1 MKNKR
6 KMPYTNLD
14 WMVNEDNPIYH
25 LTRVYFTSFNEYD
38 IVNFTS
44 VLLKVFGEN
53 ISLTNSEY
61 WTACNNCMF
70 GTSNESTLA
79 NILFK
84 GDKFPYDLMDIFAMM
99 FCSYTVDEIR
109 NGVCEDYKNE
119 LLSLNDIK
127 QVVTDKMFNIVII
140 ISGKYVYRYPVKLV
154 RDYRSELLENPEYTE
169 SNYYEK
175 HGRGRAL
182 DTLYLL
188 HHRDY
193 INHVMQYVSDTEYNV
208 RHIDFK
214 NFSKFVLKT
223 KVIDKDKKNGWFTI
237 ECSVRSNE
245 TKETC
250 QKNMRLIDDEVMPVA
265 IKQIEQWKLPLGL
278 FEVSRK
284 WFVNG
289 SVLYRFDIKKEV
301 EECLK

>member
-1 MKNKR
+1 MKYKR

-14 WMVNEDNPIYH
+14 WMVNKNNPIQH
-25 LTRVYFTSFNEYD
+25 LARVYFTRFDEYN

-53 ISLTNSEY
+53 ISIANAEY
-61 WTACNNCMF
+61 MAACNNCMF
-70 GTSNESTLA
+70 GLCNEKKLA
-79 NILFK
+79 KILFQ
-84 GDKFPYDLMDIFAMM
+84 GDEFPYDLMDIFAMM

-109 NGVCEDYKNE
+109 NGVCDDYKNE
-119 LLSLNDIK
+119 LLSLDNIK
-127 QVVTDKMFNIVII
+127 QVVVDEMFNVAII

-188 HHRDY
+188 NHRAY

-223 KVIDKDKKNGWFTI
+223 KVIDRDKKNGWFTI

-250 QKNMRLIDDEVMPVA
+250 QKNMRFIDDEVMPVA
-265 IKQIEQWKLPLGL
+265 IRQIEQWNLPAGL

-289 SVLYRFDIKKEV
+289 SVLYRFDIKKEI

>member
-1 MKNKR
+1 VNK
-6 KMPYTNLD
+6 
-14 WMVNEDNPIYH
+14 DNTIKD
-25 LTRVYFTSFNEYD
+25 LSEVYFTSFNEYD

-44 VLLKVFGEN
+44 VLLKVFGN
-53 ISLTNSEY
+53 KISLTDSDY
-61 WTACNNCMF
+61 AVACTECAL
-70 GTSNESTLA
+70 GLCNEKKLA
-79 NILFK
+79 KILFQ
-84 GDKFPYDLMDIFAMM
+84 GDEFPYDLMDIFAMM
-99 FCSYTVDEIR
+99 FCSYTTDEIR
-109 NGVCEDYKNE
+109 NGVCDDYKNE
-119 LLSLNDIK
+119 LLSLDNIK
-127 QVVTDKMFNIVII
+127 QVVVDEMFNVAII

-223 KVIDKDKKNGWFTI
+223 KVIDRDKKNGWFTI
-237 ECSVRSNE
+237 ECSVRSSE

-250 QKNMRLIDDEVMPVA
+250 QKNMRFIDDEVMPVA
-265 IKQIEQWKLPLGL
+265 IRQIEQWKLPLGL

-289 SVLYRFDIKKEV
+289 SVLYRFDIKKEI